1 MTNGNTSAH
10 GSATP
15 ADATTPTAS
24 TPASVAAPVRAPA
37 PQRRRRAAVDPAASW
52 RLGVIDLDDIVA
64 RVPNGNTPLGADDD
78 TLAYFDADEIDCH
91 GEDGADDDADA
102 ATPIDKKGWEPAEVM
117 QLVWIRHDFDEQYR
131 NLCRLQGQNRDVM
144 LYEQVRLRHPGWRHD
159 VASPTTASAV
169 SAGPDGVAASAS
181 RAQSA
186 RRSPNPRRVT
196 ASPGHSPSRQP
207 FSSPSTS
214 ALAPDVSP
222 AAATATASPSRS
234 HVVGANAGVALR
246 GRGVSRRPGPA
257 AAEEEHSSNDTMG
270 GGVGNH
276 MNSSDSVLCAEIAGI
291 IAQLVKGAMRDQF
304 DEFLERTQEM
314 VERAQDA
321 RASRK
326 RRSTP
331 PGEIDDESE

>member
-10 GSATP
+10 GSVTP
-15 ADATTPTAS
+15 ADATTPAPS
-24 TPASVAAPVRAPA
+24 TPASVAAPVRGPA

-52 RLGVIDLDDIVA
+52 RLEVIDLDDIVA
-64 RVPNGNTPLGADDD
+64 RVPNPNTPLGAYDD
-78 TLAYFDADEIDCH
+78 TLAYFDAGEIDRD
-91 GEDGADDDADA
+91 GKDGADDDADA
-102 ATPIDKKGWEPAEVM
+102 AMPSDKKGWEPAEVM
-117 QLVWIRHDFDEQYR
+117 QLAWIRHDFDEQYR
-131 NLCRLQGQNRDVM
+131 NLCRLQGQNWDVM
-144 LYEQVRLRHPGWRHD
+144 LYEQVRLH

-214 ALAPDVSP
+214 ALAQDVSP

-234 HVVGANAGVALR
+234 RVVGANAGVALR

-257 AAEEEHSSNDTMG
+257 AAEEEHSGNDTMG

-291 IAQLVKGAMRDQF
+291 IAQSVKEAMRDQF

>member
-10 GSATP
+10 GSATS

-24 TPASVAAPVRAPA
+24 IPASVAAPVRAPA

-78 TLAYFDADEIDCH
+78 TLTYFDAGEIDCH

-117 QLVWIRHDFDEQYR
+117 QLAWIRHDFDEQYR
-131 NLCRLQGQNRDVM
+131 NLCRLQ
-144 LYEQVRLRHPGWRHD
+144 D

-186 RRSPNPRRVT
+186 LRSPNPRRVT

-234 HVVGANAGVALR
+234 HVVGANAGVALH

-257 AAEEEHSSNDTMG
+257 AAEEEHSGNDTMG
-270 GGVGNH
+270 GGVGNN
-276 MNSSDSVLCAEIAGI
+276 MNSSDLVLCAEIAGI
-291 IAQLVKGAMRDQF
+291 IAQSVKGVMRDQF